1 MTTVA
6 VVVFSLDGTK
16 HLTECLRSV
25 RWADNIL
32 VLHAGDEPSLL
43 AADLDPP
50 PTVRKWIIGSKSTEW
65 ESEIGTDWVLHL
77 WEEERVEARLCEEL
91 KALRKKN
98 LAETASQ
105 YSVRIRSLLLGGWVE
120 GSLCGPTPA
129 PRLRRRLGSI
139 SGGWR
144 PERADPRGVTKLLEG
159 WENFYRHLYTD
170 FGIRSLPDFSKLQF
184 SKEYGSSD
192 YLVVVAQGLTTQN
205 LFEMCCRYGEK
216 TYSSVRKWV
225 DYDLDEV
232 VTSDRSAED
241 ATYGV
246 WVRDELT
253 LREKIAEKG
262 FVEERSSS
270 GITLKERLLCE
281 LRYLKGDDHFNLGLA
296 TYCKGSRVKGYETG
310 GTICVQRRR
319 GSLVISPFVSM
330 AHIDNVQ
337 APLVVA

>member
-43 AADLDPP
+43 DADLDPP
-50 PTVRKWIIGSKSTEW
+50 PTVRKWIIGSKSTAW

-159 WENFYRHLYTD
+159 WVEDYGVARLGEGVDRVRRVSDLWCSESIVNGDHLSVSSMWRSPARV
-170 FGIRSLPDFSKLQF
+170 FFRSLFANRLFFNGFP
-184 SKEYGSSD
+184 
-192 YLVVVAQGLTTQN
+192 GLTFAT
-205 LFEMCCRYGEK
+205 LAAYSALLHGVKVWEARLGE
-216 TYSSVRKWV
+216 
-225 DYDLDEV
+225 
-232 VTSDRSAED
+232 
-241 ATYGV
+241 
-246 WVRDELT
+246 RD
-253 LREKIAEKG
+253 
-262 FVEERSSS
+262 
-270 GITLKERLLCE
+270 
-281 LRYLKGDDHFNLGLA
+281 
-296 TYCKGSRVKGYETG
+296 
-310 GTICVQRRR
+310 
-319 GSLVISPFVSM
+319 
-330 AHIDNVQ
+330 
-337 APLVVA
+337 